1 MSTPSYK
8 TSFTVY
14 PDDCNYLKVPGTDVA
29 MVHGGTMLLKMDRA
43 AAECIRK
50 VLYQTDCDSALTV
63 GVDKVTFYFG
73 AKCGDLIN
81 IDAQVIEYGAKRI
94 SCLVSCYVEEWGG
107 KEKLMAVGTFHFC
120 ATKDGKSHVHGLK
133 L

>member
-1 MSTPSYK
+1 MTYYYK

-14 PDDCNYLKVPGTDVA
+14 PDDCNYLKVPGTDSA

-50 VLYQTDCDSALTV
+50 FLYETECDSALTV
-63 GVDKVTFYFG
+63 GVDDVIFYFG

-81 IDAQVIEYGAKRI
+81 IDAQITELGNKRI
-94 SCLVSCYVEEWGG
+94 TCLVSCYVEEWGG
-107 KEKLMAVGTFHFC
+107 NQKLMAKGLFHFC
-120 ATKDGKSHVHGLK
+120 STKNGKSYPHNGK